1 MHISSS
7 DHRQFRLDV
16 CLHPKIYT
24 ALRNIQL
31 AFTKFNVKIKIT
43 EYDAEMLLL
52 PQRPQFYVK
61 MVFD

>member
-7 DHRQFRLDV
+7 DHRQFQ
-16 CLHPKIYT
+16 IYT

-43 EYDAEMLLL
+43 EYEAEMLLL
-52 PQRPQFYVK
+52 PQRPRFYVK